1 MESHKLRIS
10 TVFMTAAAAASG
22 SFAVYLA
29 TFSRS
34 VGWHDSAELALTAW
48 SMGASHAPGSPLHTV
63 VGNLLTH
70 FFTEPFIGTT
80 LLSSLASAG
89 AVACLAVLLL
99 LLGKDALVSVLTA
112 FIYAFSFQVW
122 ASAVVTEIYALSMM
136 FLAAALVLAWRWC
149 ASGRDHYLYWLLFA
163 YGLALASYFA
173 NILLLPAFAFLILSA
188 SERRVRDLAIFSV
201 AVLAA
206 VLVTGAA
213 NFMLAQ
219 NLAPFGEIYPDS
231 VVNMLLYMSGAQHD
245 PLQIRDAGFLLNRLL
260 EHGGIFTRSVAYV
273 GVPLALLGAWT
284 LLRQQRIYGTFLL
297 LVFLIYVGYY
307 TLFGPGDYFMMIL
320 PAYFVCSVWIGMGVG
335 WIGDR
340 LGAGPF
346 VLMCRLLP
354 AVLVAGLLVVQLE
367 GRRAMAHALDA
378 EEFVA
383 ATARAL
389 PDDAIVIVGWREF
402 ATLRYFQTV
411 HGELAGHRYIVPART
426 VRRYQFGE
434 VTDYL
439 EAVAAAVC
447 QTPVFTHKDLPELAA
462 EYHLEPV
469 AAGGEWL
476 RVTVTEDSSGIS
488 CAGGP

>member
-1 MESHKLRIS
+1 
-10 TVFMTAAAAASG
+10 MTAAATASG
-22 SFAVYLA
+22 SLAVYLA

-63 VGNLLTH
+63 TGNLLTH
-70 FFTEPFIGTT
+70 LFAEPFMGTT
-80 LLSSLASAG
+80 LLSSLAAAG

-112 FIYAFSFQVW
+112 FVYAFSFQVW

-136 FLAAALVLAWRWC
+136 FLAVALVLAWRWC
-149 ASGRDHYLYWLLFA
+149 ATHRDHYLYWLLFA

-173 NILLLPAFAFLILSA
+173 NILLLPAFAFLIFSA
-188 SERRVRDLAIFSV
+188 SERRVHDLTIFTAAVSA
-201 AVLAA
+201 AVLATAA
-206 VLVTGAA
+206 V

-231 VVNMLLYMSGAQHD
+231 AVNMLMYMSGAQHD

-260 EHGGIFTRSVAYV
+260 EHAGIFTRSMAFI
-273 GVPLALLGAWT
+273 GVPLAALGAWV
-284 LLRQQRIYGTFLL
+284 LLRQQRIFGTFLL

-320 PAYFVCSVWIGMGVG
+320 PAYFVSSVWIGMGVG
-335 WIGDR
+335 WIGAR
-340 LGAGPF
+340 LSAGPF

-354 AVLVAGLLVVQLE
+354 AVLVIGLLVVQLE
-367 GRRAMAHALDA
+367 GRRAMAHALEA

-389 PDDAIVIVGWREF
+389 PDDALVIVGWREF
-402 ATLRYFQTV
+402 ATLRYYQTV
-411 HGELAGHRYIVPART
+411 HGKHEGHRYIVPART

-434 VTDYL
+434 VMDYL
-439 EAVAAAVC
+439 DAVAAAVC
-447 QTPVFTHKDLPELAA
+447 EKPVFTHKDLPELAA
-462 EYHLEPV
+462 EYRLEPV
-469 AAGGEWL
+469 TAGGDWL
-476 RVTVTEDSSGIS
+476 RVTVAENSSDSS
-488 CAGGP
+488 CPGGV